1 MIKYQLRLIFALIS
15 LIIVALLTFI
25 LLLGEKQFPNVE
37 LWWILVFSL
46 AIVLIL
52 IIVLAIKIKIKYSK
66 PISAAT
72 AVAMELSK
80 GNYRARTSVEK
91 MDEMGTLNS
100 SINILARNLEEMVKA
115 KEMQQ
120 DRLSVLIE
128 NMGAGL
134 ILIDSRGYIN
144 LINKGYIEI
153 FSVDPNDYLNR
164 LYYEVIE
171 HQEVCRLIEE
181 IFITE
186 QNVSKQMLLPLS
198 IERRYFEVYGVP
210 IIGTNNVWKGVLLVF
225 HDITDI
231 KKLEKMRKDFVANVS
246 HELKTPVTSIK
257 GFSETLLDGAM
268 NDQRALKDFLNII
281 LKESER
287 LQSLINDLLELS
299 KLEKHDFN
307 LNISQF
313 NILQILKDVI
323 TLLTNK
329 ATEKNITLQLTC
341 STDEVV
347 LEADVHR
354 TKQVFI
360 NLIGNAISYTPKD
373 GHVTVNVQEL
383 EDSVR
388 ICVKDTGIGIEKHE
402 IPRIFERFYRV
413 DRARSRESGGTGL
426 GLAIV
431 KHIVEA
437 QHGKIKVKSELGKGS
452 EFIIELKKR
461 FNEKT
466 EGKK

>member
-1 MIKYQLRLIFALIS
+1 MIKHQLRLIFALIILI
-15 LIIVALLTFI
+15 LIILLTY
-25 LLLGEKQFPNVE
+25 LLLVGEKQFPNKE
-37 LWWILVFSL
+37 LWWILAFSL
-46 AIVLIL
+46 GAVLIL
-52 IIVLAIKIKIKYSK
+52 IILLAIKIKTKYSK
-66 PISAAT
+66 PIDAAT
-72 AVAMELSK
+72 TVTMELSK
-80 GNYRARTSVEK
+80 GNYRARTSVEE
-91 MDEMGTLNS
+91 MDEIGTLNS
-100 SINILARNLEEMVKA
+100 SINILARNLEEMVKV

-144 LINKGYIEI
+144 LINKGYKEI
-153 FSVDPNDYLNR
+153 FSVEPQDYLNR

-171 HQEVCRLIEE
+171 HQEVRSLIEE

-186 QNVSKQMLLPLS
+186 QNVSKQMLLPLA

-231 KKLEKMRKDFVANVS
+231 KKLENTRKDFVANVS

-268 NDQRALKDFLNII
+268 NDQKALKEFLNII
-281 LKESER
+281 LKESDR

-299 KLEKHDFN
+299 KIEKQDFK

-313 NILQILKDVI
+313 NIMHILHDVI
-323 TLLTNK
+323 TLLANK
-329 ATEKNITLQLTC
+329 AAGKNITLQINC
-341 STDEVV
+341 AQDDVV

-354 TKQVFI
+354 IKQVFI

-373 GHVTVNVQEL
+373 GHVIVNVQEN
-383 EDSVR
+383 ENSVR
-388 ICVKDTGIGIEKHE
+388 ISVKDTGIGIEKTE
-402 IPRIFERFYRV
+402 ITRIFERFYRV

-437 QHGKIKVKSELGKGS
+437 HRGKIKVKSELGKGS
-452 EFIIELKKR
+452 VFTIELNKH
-461 FNEKT
+461 FHSL
-466 EGKK
+466 G

>member
-1 MIKYQLRLIFALIS
+1 MIKFQLRLIFALIT
-15 LIIVALLTFI
+15 LILIALLTYI
-25 LLLGEKQFPNVE
+25 LFVGEKQYPYKE
-37 LWWILVFSL
+37 LWWILAFSL
-46 AIVLIL
+46 GVVLIL
-52 IIVLAIKIKIKYSK
+52 IILLAIKIKTKYSK
-66 PISAAT
+66 PIEVAA

-80 GNYRARTSVEK
+80 GNYRARTSVEE

-144 LINKGYIEI
+144 LINKGYKEI
-153 FSVDPNDYLNR
+153 FSVDPQDYLNR

-171 HQEVCRLIEE
+171 YQDVRRLIEE

-186 QNVSKQMLLPLS
+186 QNVSKQMLLPLG

-231 KKLEKMRKDFVANVS
+231 KKLENMRKDFVANVS

-268 NDQRALKDFLNII
+268 NDQKALKEFLNII
-281 LKESER
+281 LKESDR

-299 KLEKHDFN
+299 KIEKQDFK

-313 NILQILKDVI
+313 DILLTLKDVI

-329 ATEKNITLQLTC
+329 AAEKNITFQLNCTKA
-341 STDEVV
+341 EVV
-347 LEADVHR
+347 LEADMHR
-354 TKQVFI
+354 IKQVFI

-373 GHVTVNVQEL
+373 GHVIINVQEI
-383 EDSVR
+383 DNTVR
-388 ICVKDTGIGIEKHE
+388 LSIKDTGIGIEKHE

-437 QHGKIKVKSELGKGS
+437 HRGKIKVMSELGKGS
-452 EFIIELKKR
+452 EFIINLNKH
-461 FNEKT
+461 FNVN
-466 EGKK
+466 G